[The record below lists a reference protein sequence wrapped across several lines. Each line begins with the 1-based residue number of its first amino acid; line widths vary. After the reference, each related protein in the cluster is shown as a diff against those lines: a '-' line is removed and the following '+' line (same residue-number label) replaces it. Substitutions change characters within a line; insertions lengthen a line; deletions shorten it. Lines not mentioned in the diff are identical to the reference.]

1 MVYDAYEILH
11 ALAHG
16 GFFAVDDLPDGCQ
29 RVSLWQF
36 VEDHCYKRGEVT
48 PKCWQSWLD
57 TGALEYWR
65 KIENYEGR
73 EVGVYFLVGN
83 SPPF

>member
-11 ALAHG
+11 TLAHG
-16 GFFAVDDLPDGCQ
+16 GFFAVDNLDGCQ

-36 VEDHCYKRGEVT
+36 VEDYCYKRGEVT
-48 PKCWQSWLD
+48 PKCWMSWLS

-65 KIENYEGR
+65 NIEDYEGR
-73 EVGVYFLVGN
+73 EVAIYFLVGYK
-83 SPPF
+83 PPF